1 MVRCRVTILPFL
13 AAVILL
19 AVSFMLVNATDGQSV
34 GAVLADAQEAST
46 PTSGPTTTV
55 VTPMAVTVLPSE
67 STVTPL
73 EGEAEASTAPL
84 NESPAGRQN
93 PSNPFLGVRGG
104 FIGAGIGIG
113 LVVVATAAVRGV
125 RAVAK
130 RRHG

>member
-1 MVRCRVTILPFL
+1 MERCRVTILPFL

-19 AVSFMLVNATDGQSV
+19 AVPLMLVNAADGQSV

-73 EGEAEASTAPL
+73 EGEAEANTAPL

-93 PSNPFLGVRGG
+93 SSSPFAGVRGG

-113 LVVVATAAVRGV
+113 VVVVATAAVRGV